1 MTFIEECGLMLE
13 PQLGMKAKEVV
24 EWTRYA
30 ERAGYGHV
38 LRSDHLL
45 PTTGERGIDSPE
57 CWVTLGMIAER
68 TERIKFGPLVSP
80 VGFRNP
86 ALLAQM
92 ACTLHSAS
100 NGRFVLSLGAGWY
113 EDEYKAYGFPF
124 PGFKTRVE
132 QTEEALRI
140 IRALTEGKNIEFNG
154 RYFTASTEC
163 YPKPRGKVHL
173 IVGGRNPSV
182 VRLVKGFAD
191 EWNVLSPTLEVLV
204 KLKSLLDSNI
214 EISQMGSF
222 FIADNSEELDA
233 RIKNYMKRFAVKDDL
248 EAVRKRVQERG
259 VPCGKV
265 DDFVAQ
271 VIKRREAGI
280 KKFYFQVLLT
290 EDKEMV
296 RLLTQTLKQEF

>member
-24 EWTRYA
+24 EWASYA
-30 ERAGYGHV
+30 ERSGYGRIF
-38 LRSDHLL
+38 RSDHLL
-45 PTTGERGIDSPE
+45 PTIGERGLDSPE

-68 TERIKFGPLVSP
+68 TKRIKFGPLVSP

-100 NGRFVLSLGAGWY
+100 NGRLILSLGAGWY
-113 EDEYKAYGFPF
+113 QDEYKAYGFPF
-124 PGFKTRVE
+124 PRFKERLQ
-132 QTEEALRI
+132 QTNEALRI
-140 IRALTEGKNIEFNG
+140 VRGLTKGKKIEFSG
-154 RYFTASTEC
+154 RYFTVDTEC
-163 YPKPRGKVHL
+163 YPKPSGKIHL
-173 IVGGRNPSV
+173 IVGGRNPII
-182 VRLVKGFAD
+182 VKLAKEFAD
-191 EWNVLSPTLEVLV
+191 EWNVLSPTLGVFM

-222 FIADNSEELDA
+222 LIANNSEELEA
-233 RIKNYMKRFAVKDDL
+233 RVKNYMKRFAIKEEI
-248 EAVRKRVQERG
+248 EAFKKRHQDRG
-259 VPCGKV
+259 IPCGKV

-271 VIKRREAGI
+271 VNKRREAGI

-290 EDKEMV
+290 DDKEMV
-296 RLLTQTLKQEF
+296 HLLTQTLREKF